1 MTNTGVLS
9 SRKLKWITRIDKSL
23 IYKRLDLIIN
33 LRMQWRLN
41 YLHIKPINFQ
51 IRRQKLPTIPNKNI
65 MDSAATMDN
74 PAPDNDASVKSL
86 GIFLQTE
93 KNKWLK

>member
-1 MTNTGVLS
+1 
-9 SRKLKWITRIDKSL
+9 
-23 IYKRLDLIIN
+23 
-33 LRMQWRLN
+33 
-41 YLHIKPINFQ
+41 
-51 IRRQKLPTIPNKNI
+51 

-93 KNKWLK
+93 KNKCLNKFIKYHYDSRKK